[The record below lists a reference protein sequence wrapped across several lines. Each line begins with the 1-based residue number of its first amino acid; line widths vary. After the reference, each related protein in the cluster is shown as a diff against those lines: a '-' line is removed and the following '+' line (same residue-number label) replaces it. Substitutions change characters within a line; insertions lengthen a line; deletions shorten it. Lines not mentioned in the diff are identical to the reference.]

1 MEIDEYVVY
10 DVYYCG
16 YLAYV
21 GSGDRQR
28 PLHVKSGKSHNKSLN
43 EISLRSEMFGEPEVE
58 VKIFKTFKNRKDAT
72 DFEAKRIRHKATL
85 FNASHCGL
93 DRVRILT
100 NEEHKQLANL
110 NIKLQ
115 EALQRLETLSRLVKV
130 SPLLIFTPFGFRVP
144 VTELRPNVEN
154 YDAVALTLF
163 GSCKPYDDI
172 CNIEV
177 NHSGEATLKV
187 REGVVDTINNLFGK
201 QMFTDFVNY
210 KRTKTEAKVFRDNH
224 VISEMCSVPPQESYE
239 YMDKSVVL
247 ARRLCT
253 YMNIDIVLCLKMT
266 EDSRYSVLCLNNQKE
281 YFLTDYSSEALEV
294 YRNAVMNNY
303 ELYFYNDS
311 ETVIIPFTLNG
322 CIDFKSG
329 KVYTKPSKSVLVPFK
344 NCLFKVDEALKSKIR
359 SISDEN
365 QVFKNKTAKYFYIT
379 AKGEYG
385 TTNVKLSSFKE
396 VKDLNSFWS
405 DNLKVLED
413 VFKNGKLI

>member
-28 PLHVKSGKSHNKSLN
+28 PLHVKSGGSHNKSLN
-43 EISLRSEMFGEPEVE
+43 EILIRSEVFGEPEIE
-58 VKIFKTFKNRKDAT
+58 VKLFKTFKTKDDAT
-72 DFEAKRIRHKATL
+72 KCEAKRIRHKATL
-85 FNASHCGL
+85 FNSTHCGL
-93 DRVRILT
+93 SRAKILT
-100 NEEHKQLANL
+100 KEEHKKLTLLDPN
-110 NIKLQ
+110 LQ
-115 EALQRLETLSRLVKV
+115 ESLQRLENLSRLVKV

-144 VTELRPNVEN
+144 VTELKPNLGN

-177 NHSGEATLKV
+177 SRNGEAILKV
-187 REGVVDTINNLFGK
+187 KEGVVDTINNLLGK
-201 QMFTDFVNY
+201 QVFTDFVNY
-210 KRTKTEAKVFRDNH
+210 DMPKMEARVFRDDHNR
-224 VISEMCSVPPQESYE
+224 SEMCSIPPQESYE
-239 YMDKSVVL
+239 YMDKSIAL

-253 YMNIDIVLCLKMT
+253 YMNIDIVLCLKIT
-266 EDSRYSVLCLNNQKE
+266 EGSRYSVLCLNNQKE
-281 YFLTDYSSEALEV
+281 YFLTGDSSEALEV

-303 ELYFYNDS
+303 ELYFYTDS
-311 ETVIIPFTLNG
+311 ETISIPFTLNG

-329 KVYTKPSKSVLVPFK
+329 EVYNKPSKSVPVPFK
-344 NCLFKVDEALKSKIR
+344 NYLFKVDEALKNKIGV
-359 SISDEN
+359 ISDETR
-365 QVFKNKTAKYFYIT
+365 VCKNKTAKYFYIT

-396 VKDLNSFWS
+396 VRDLDSFWS

>member
-72 DFEAKRIRHKATL
+72 DFEAKRIRHKVTL

-144 VTELRPNVEN
+144 VTELRPNLEN

-224 VISEMCSVPPQESYE
+224 VISEMCSVTPQESYE

-281 YFLTDYSSEALEV
+281 YFLTDDSSEALEV

-303 ELYFYNDS
+303 ELYFYTDS

-344 NCLFKVDEALKSKIR
+344 NCLFKIDEALKSKIR

>member
-10 DVYYCG
+10 DAYYCG

-28 PLHVKSGKSHNKSLN
+28 PLHVKSGSSHNKSLN
-43 EISLRSEMFGEPEVE
+43 EILIRSEVFGEPEIE
-58 VKIFKTFKNRKDAT
+58 VKLFKTFKTKDDAT
-72 DFEAKRIRHKATL
+72 KCEAKRIRHKTTL
-85 FNASHCGL
+85 FNSTHCGL
-93 DRVRILT
+93 SRAKILT
-100 NEEHKQLANL
+100 KEEHKTLALLDPN
-110 NIKLQ
+110 LQ
-115 EALQRLETLSRLVKV
+115 ESLQRLENLSRLVKV

-144 VTELRPNVEN
+144 VTELKPNFGN

-177 NHSGEATLKV
+177 NRNGEAVLKV
-187 REGVVDTINNLFGK
+187 KEGVVDTINNLLGK
-201 QMFTDFVNY
+201 QVFTDFVNCR
-210 KRTKTEAKVFRDNH
+210 KPKMGVKVFRDDHNR
-224 VISEMCSVPPQESYE
+224 SEMCSIPPQESYK

-253 YMNIDIVLCLKMT
+253 YMNIDIVLCLKIT

-281 YFLTDYSSEALEV
+281 YFLTDDSSEALEV

-303 ELYFYNDS
+303 ELYFYADS
-311 ETVIIPFTLNG
+311 ETMSIPFTLNG

-329 KVYTKPSKSVLVPFK
+329 EVYTKPSKSVLVPFK
-344 NCLFKVDEALKSKIR
+344 NCLFKVDETLKNKIR
-359 SISDEN
+359 NISDEN
-365 QVFKNKTAKYFYIT
+365 QVFKNRTAKYFYIT

-396 VKDLNSFWS
+396 VKDLDSFWS